1 MSRHLPRYMIHLSF
15 PLIMQKTSTLTFKA
29 LFPCCLLSLFLL
41 SACGEAPTAP
51 EEEDI
56 VFFAHGETPP
66 APKRLAA
73 RTIDESVV
81 ELTWQIASPYT
92 EEIQI
97 KKEQY
102 LTDERGHPC
111 SLELTELLRID
122 GENTAY
128 RDSLDM
134 SKGDFVRYTFSSV
147 YRNIVSVKERQIEA
161 YGSR

>member
-1 MSRHLPRYMIHLSF
+1 MIHSFLSMV
-15 PLIMQKTSTLTFKA
+15 MQKKSISNVKA
-29 LFPCCLLSLFLL
+29 LSCCLLSLFLL

-56 VFFAHGETPP
+56 VFFAHGETPA

-73 RTIDESVV
+73 RTIDDSIV
-81 ELTWQIASPYT
+81 ELTWQIGSPYT

-97 KKEQY
+97 KKEHY

-111 SLELTELLRID
+111 SLELTELLRIN
-122 GENTAY
+122 GEHTTY

-147 YRNIVSVKERQIEA
+147 YQNIVSLKERQIEV
-161 YGSR
+161 YVSR